1 MVLGYK
7 NTFAAVAT
15 SLIVAVLL
23 APSLHAVS
31 SSAAGNPEK
40 LSHKDLNH
48 ELEGIEYEIYYGGLM
63 IASGDSLSGTVVI
76 IAGALDIQDGGVLAG
91 DAWIINGKLILTGS
105 STVTGLVRLINGE
118 EYLSRFAFVGG
129 GISHYICECRLDDE
143 LYEEKG
149 EVEFVKHEDPRA
161 VKIKPSIRPGQ
172 PNRADYNILNF
183 GLQRRN
189 PRHKD
194 PYVAGHAL
202 VRVPLW
208 FDTRGYLGFDVELD
222 IPLFDERLNLI
233 LRGYKMSVTND
244 DWMLPRIENSFF
256 LVLGGYDFADYWERR
271 GGELGFEIQFDE
283 QVSLDLVASYQ
294 EDVSLETRRA
304 PSIFQSD
311 NKKRENP
318 PIDDGDRLAVAG
330 TFTIDTRENDSWPRN
345 AWLLRLW
352 LEKGIA
358 DGPGDFS
365 YAAFDIDLNRYSV
378 LPAGFHFDLRAKV
391 FSSFDAIPAQLTR
404 TLYGYSGL
412 RGASTAAFDM
422 LRGDRLALFSGELRK
437 WLPDVPVISRLFTR
451 WNLIVL
457 SDIGLLAQ
465 AENPTS
471 PFEFFR
477 TPFDEWKKTVGIGI
491 SAESFLPY
499 IGLYLAWDIDD
510 GRKSPRCI
518 VRMTRSF

>member
-1 MVLGYK
+1 MI
-7 NTFAAVAT
+7 AAYRNAYISMAM
-15 SLIVAVLL
+15 SLLMAVLATRAL
-23 APSLHAVS
+23 NAVT

-40 LSHKDLNH
+40 LSHKDLNRK
-48 ELEGIEYEIYYGGLM
+48 LEDIEYELHYGGLM
-63 IASGDSLSGTVVI
+63 IASGDSLSGTVVV

-91 DAWIINGKLILTGS
+91 DAWIINGALILTGAS
-105 STVTGLVRLINGE
+105 KVTGSVKLVNGE
-118 EYLSRFAFVGG
+118 EYLSRFAVVGG

-143 LYEEKG
+143 RYEEKG
-149 EVEFVKHEDPRA
+149 EVEFIKHEDPRA
-161 VKIKPSIRPGQ
+161 VKIKPRIRPGQ
-172 PNRADYNILNF
+172 PNRADYNIINF

-189 PRHKD
+189 PRHRG
-194 PYVAGHAL
+194 PYISGHAL

-208 FDTRGYLGFDVELD
+208 FDTRGYLGFDVELN
-222 IPLFDERLNLI
+222 IPLVEERLNLV
-233 LRGYKMSVTND
+233 LRGFKMSVTND
-244 DWMLPRIENSFF
+244 DWMVPRIENSVF
-256 LVLGGYDFADYWERR
+256 LVVGGHDFADYWERR
-271 GGELGFEIQFDE
+271 GGELGFEILFGE
-283 QVSLDLVASYQ
+283 QMSLDLFASFQ
-294 EDVSLETRRA
+294 EDVSLETKRA

-318 PIDDGDRLAVAG
+318 QIDDGNRLAVAG
-330 TFTIDTRENDSWPRN
+330 IFTIDTREDKSWPRN

-352 LEKGIA
+352 IEKGIA

-365 YAAFDIDLNRYSV
+365 YAAFDIDLNRYSS
-378 LPAGFHFDLRAKV
+378 LPAGFQLDLRAKV
-391 FSSFDAIPAQLTR
+391 FSSFDAIPAQVTR

-412 RGASTAAFDM
+412 RGSSTGVFDM
-422 LRGDRLALFSGELRK
+422 QRGDRLALFSGELRK

-457 SDIGLLAQ
+457 SDVGLLSQ

-499 IGLYLAWDIDD
+499 IGLYFAWDIDD
-510 GRKSPRCI
+510 SRKSPRCI